1 MPNEMTGLGD
11 LAGLTFAFMIVF
23 ARVGSTTMLLPGVG
37 EAGVPTMIRAGFAL
51 ALTLL
56 FLPAASDGL
65 ANSPSAPLAMLAII
79 GCEVITGLWMGWL
92 VRVAMQVPA
101 LAGQVMAASA
111 GMSNILQPD
120 AETGPQ
126 SAALTHALALAAPVV
141 IFATGLHA
149 LPLQALAGSYDVIPA
164 GHLLPAIDSVDQAV
178 AATARA
184 VAVALQLG
192 GPFVLASL
200 LWQVALGFL
209 SRLVPQLQIYFAAMP
224 GQIAG
229 GLLLFAVIGGG
240 VFAVWQD
247 GMRADLL
254 LLPGH

>member
-1 MPNEMTGLGD
+1 MVNEVAGLDD
-11 LAGLTFAFMIVF
+11 LAGLAFVFVIVL
-23 ARVGSTTMLLPGVG
+23 ARVGSTAMLLPGIG
-37 EAGVPTMIRAGFAL
+37 EVEVPSMIRAGFAL

-56 FLPAASDGL
+56 FLPVAGGRLVDLPGD
-65 ANSPSAPLAMLAII
+65 PLAMLAMI

-111 GMSNILQPD
+111 GMSNVLQPD

-164 GHLLPAIDSVDQAV
+164 GHVLPAIDSADQAV
-178 AATARA
+178 AATGSA
-184 VAVALQLG
+184 VAAALQLG
-192 GPFVLASL
+192 GPFVIGGL

-229 GLLLFAVIGGG
+229 GLLLFALIGGG
-240 VFAVWQD
+240 IFSVWQD
-247 GMRADLL
+247 AMRAELL

>member
-1 MPNEMTGLGD
+1 MVPET
-11 LAGLTFAFMIVF
+11 AGLADAAGIALAFVMVL
-23 ARVGSTTMLLPGVG
+23 ARVGSATMLLPGVG
-37 EAGVPTMIRAGFAL
+37 EAEVPAMIRAGFAL

-56 FLPAASDGL
+56 FLPAATGLPAPSDGL
-65 ANSPSAPLAMLAII
+65 LPTLAMV

-101 LAGQVMAASA
+101 MAGQVMAASA

-126 SAALTHALALAAPVV
+126 SAALAHALALAAPVV

-149 LPLQALAGSYDVIPA
+149 LPLRALAGSYDVIPA
-164 GHLLPAIDSVDQAV
+164 GQLLPAVDSASQAV
-178 AATARA
+178 AVTGQAIST
-184 VAVALQLG
+184 ALQLG
-192 GPFVLASL
+192 GPFVLAGL
-200 LWQVALGFL
+200 LWQAALGLL

-229 GLLLFAVIGGG
+229 GLLLFAMIGGG
-240 VFAVWQD
+240 VLAVWQD
-247 GMRADLL
+247 SMRADLL
-254 LLPGH
+254 MLPGH